1 MYMYV
6 YVYTHITSHHI
17 HMLYNMLIVRE
28 NLSNTKLNGPA
39 GLIFGLNV
47 ITFIPILYMNY
58 YLNVNTDTFKGL
70 NFAGVQNGIA
80 LMLLVWVLFFTML
93 HEDEEQILSTASA
106 LMNTIINSAG
116 GEGDSDGT
124 AASSATMENVQDSE
138 F

>member
-1 MYMYV
+1 
-6 YVYTHITSHHI
+6 
-17 HMLYNMLIVRE
+17 MLYNMLIVRE

-70 NFAGVQNGIA
+70 NFAGVQNGVA